1 MNYRNDIFFQVV
13 RVFQSNGKMSNS
25 VEYMTS
31 YDEAQKRFYNILAA
45 DISNNNIT
53 YHAAYII
60 NSLGRTVD
68 MKAFDRRPEKPD
80 VTTE

>member
-1 MNYRNDIFFQVV
+1 MDYRNDVFFQVV

-31 YDEAQKRFYNILAA
+31 YDDAQKRYYNIIAA
-45 DISNNNIT
+45 DIGNENIT

-60 NSLGRTVD
+60 NSAGRVVD
-68 MKAFDRRPEKPD
+68 EKVFDRRPERPD